1 MGSMNL
7 LWILNHP
14 ATGTRHCLIQ
24 IQWLEVANMASNPAI
39 DLPTMVNDIVPFPAM
54 SKTEP

>member
-1 MGSMNL
+1 MNL
-7 LWILNHP
+7 LWILSHP
-14 ATGTRHCLIQ
+14 ATGTRRCLIQ
-24 IQWLEVANMASNPAI
+24 IQWLEVANMASNPAV